1 MCGGQGTRLESDT
14 EKPLVP
20 ICGVP
25 MVDRVRE
32 ALRNSRIDRVYAV
45 VSPHAPETASHLG
58 GELPCIETPG
68 NGYVSDLQTAL
79 QKGPVEP
86 PVLTAVADL
95 PLLAPRPVNHLIAY
109 AREDPR
115 NSNDD
120 GRPEDGSRVRSATTV
135 VPAALKRELGA
146 SIDGDGPWIPSG
158 LNVVA
163 ANETD
168 EEATDEEA
176 SKEGENASD
185 DGLFYRWDALLAVNV
200 NRKRDV
206 RVAERLCTAG
216 EP

>member
-32 ALRNSRIDRVYAV
+32 ALRNSRVDRVYAV
-45 VSPHAPETASHLG
+45 VSPHAPETTAHLD

-79 QKGPVEP
+79 QAGPVEP

-95 PLLAPRPVNHLIAY
+95 PLLASQPVNQLIAH

-115 NSNDD
+115 NRNVDE
-120 GRPEDGSRVRSATTV
+120 RPEGGFRVRSATTV
-135 VPAALKRELGA
+135 VPAALKRELEA
-146 SIDGDGPWIPSG
+146 SIDGDTPWIPAG

-163 ANETD
+163 ATETERED
-168 EEATDEEA
+168 
-176 SKEGENASD
+176 S
-185 DGLFYRWDALLAVNV
+185 LFYSWDARLAVNV

-206 RVAERLCTAG
+206 RVAERLCTVE